1 MGLADPG
8 GHHTVLWGS
17 YWCVGLWAGGCR
29 AVCWHEGYG
38 SKKESEL
45 CRAEG
50 LRVLSVMVSPP
61 ALAQL
66 APFGSCRL
74 LLPALSLWELQ
85 GALPPLLLQCL
96 QPEV

>member
-1 MGLADPG
+1 M
-8 GHHTVLWGS
+8 WG
-17 YWCVGLWAGGCR
+17 CGQVGAKLCAGTKGM
-29 AVCWHEGYG
+29 AVKRNQNCA
-38 SKKESEL
+38 EL
-45 CRAEG
+45 SEG

-66 APFGSCRL
+66 VPFGSCRL